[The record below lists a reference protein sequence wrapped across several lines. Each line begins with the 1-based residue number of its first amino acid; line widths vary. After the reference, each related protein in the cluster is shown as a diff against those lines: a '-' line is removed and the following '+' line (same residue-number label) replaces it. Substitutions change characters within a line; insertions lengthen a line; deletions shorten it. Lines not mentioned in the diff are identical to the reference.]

1 MQSPAP
7 ADLPAA
13 RERRAPAWRALL
25 KRTLDALADRPFLSV
40 LLSVLGFSFFGPL
53 AALIVVATM
62 LDHEFAHRALMRRLG
77 YRPGPVRMI
86 PFMGAFVRA
95 GMPMLRSADI
105 ALIYLAGP
113 LAGILSASSAALLAR
128 LVLSPALQHQVYA
141 GATVS
146 IALNLFNLIPIE
158 PLDGGLI
165 SRVVPYPALLLFP
178 TALALI
184 LIRAQLVVTP
194 LGLIVLLG
202 SAYITLRKVVK
213 WHRYVA
219 GLRARVVTG
228 ELAALRELRAS
239 FEVPL
244 LERLLVVLVYCILV
258 PGAFALLHLLSPFSD
273 LFH

>member
-1 MQSPAP
+1 MQ
-7 ADLPAA
+7 LPAA
-13 RERRAPAWRALL
+13 PSFHEARRSPVLRPRALFRRVADL
-25 KRTLDALADRPFLSV
+25 LANRPFLSV
-40 LLSVLGFSFFGPL
+40 LLSVVGFSFFGPL
-53 AALIVVATM
+53 AALILVATM

-77 YRPGPVRMI
+77 YRPGPVQVI

-113 LAGILSASSAALLAR
+113 LAGILSAACAALLASHA
-128 LVLSPALQHQVYA
+128 LEPSLQHQVYI
-141 GATVS
+141 GATIS

-178 TALALI
+178 TGLALF
-184 LIRAQLVVTP
+184 LLRARVVATP
-194 LGLIVLLG
+194 LGLTVLLG
-202 SAYITLRKVVK
+202 SIYITLRKVVK

-219 GLRARVVTG
+219 TLHARVSAG
-228 ELAALRELRAS
+228 DLAALRELRAS

-244 LERLLVVLVYCILV
+244 LERLLVILVYCILV
-258 PGAFALLHLLSPFSD
+258 PGAFALLHLLSPFSG